1 MSVGHGAGFKDIKYK
16 VLSTNFKAESNLRSR
31 GNLMSQEIKQN
42 PITAETCFVPQ
53 TDKGKGR
60 RTAVAPGSTAARYLH
75 YGRITLDAADAPESF
90 NSEDHEIG
98 LICLKG
104 SAAVTTGGEKFQLE
118 QYDAV
123 YVPRESDIE
132 VKPGP
137 SGCDLAEVSAPVEKS
152 YPVKFVSYKEV
163 RNNPRLHLIAGKPP
177 AERDLNVLIGANVEA
192 GRIMAG
198 VTFSTPG
205 NWTSWPPHEHSKLLE
220 EAYLFIDM
228 PAPSFG
234 VQFVYTD
241 PNKPELVQVVRE
253 GDCVLMPQGY
263 HPNVAAPGGQINF
276 LWMMAAIKEGEDRL
290 YGVVNVQPEYAA
302 GGSGLEA
309 VSDKK

>member
-1 MSVGHGAGFKDIKYK
+1 MD
-16 VLSTNFKAESNLRSR
+16 
-31 GNLMSQEIKQN
+31 QEVVQN
-42 PITAETCFVPQ
+42 PITPETCFVPK
-53 TDKGKGR
+53 THEGKGR
-60 RTAVAPGSTAARYLH
+60 RTSVAPGATAARYLH
-75 YGRITLDAADAPESF
+75 YGRITLAAGDAPIAF
-90 NSEDHEIG
+90 NSEDHEVG
-98 LICLKG
+98 LICLDGK
-104 SAAVTTGGEKFQLE
+104 AIVKTEGETFNLE
-118 QYDAV
+118 RYDAV
-123 YVPRESDIE
+123 YVPRDSDIE
-132 VKPGP
+132 VNAPE
-137 SGCDLAEVSAPVEKS
+137 GCDLAEVSAPVAKR
-152 YPVKFVSYKEV
+152 YPLKFVSYKEV
-163 RNNPRLHLIAGKPP
+163 RQNPKLHLIAGKPP

-228 PAPSFG
+228 PSPSFG

-241 PNKPELVQVVRE
+241 PKKPELVQVVRE

>member
-1 MSVGHGAGFKDIKYK
+1 MEVI
-16 VLSTNFKAESNLRSR
+16 
-31 GNLMSQEIKQN
+31 QN
-42 PITAETCFVPQ
+42 PITAETCFVPK
-53 TDKGKGR
+53 THEGKGR
-60 RTAVAPGSTAARYLH
+60 RTAVAPGATAARYLH
-75 YGRITLDAADAPESF
+75 YGRITLAAGDAPIKF
-90 NSEDHEIG
+90 NNGEHETG
-98 LICLKG
+98 LICLNGKATVRANDETF
-104 SAAVTTGGEKFQLE
+104 SLD
-118 QYDAV
+118 QYDTV
-123 YVPRESDIE
+123 YVARDSEIE
-132 VKPGP
+132 VETADD
-137 SGCDLAEVSAPVEKS
+137 GCDLAEVSAPVEKK
-152 YPVKFVSYKEV
+152 YPTKFVSYKEV
-163 RNNPRLHLIAGKPP
+163 RQNPKLHLVAGKPP

-241 PNKPELVQVVRE
+241 PQQPELVQVVRE

-290 YGVVNVQPEYAA
+290 YGVVNVQPEYAS

-309 VSDKK
+309 VSDRK

>member
-1 MSVGHGAGFKDIKYK
+1 MIQ
-16 VLSTNFKAESNLRSR
+16 NL
-31 GNLMSQEIKQN
+31 
-42 PITAETCFVPQ
+42 ITPETCFVPK
-53 TDKGKGR
+53 THEGKGR
-60 RTAVAPGSTAARYLH
+60 RTAVAPGPTAARYLH
-75 YGRITLDAADAPESF
+75 YGRITLDAGDAPVKF
-90 NSEDHEIG
+90 NSGEHEIG
-98 LICLKG
+98 LICLNGKA
-104 SAAVTTGGEKFQLE
+104 SVNANTESFELDR
-118 QYDAV
+118 YDAL
-123 YVPRESDIE
+123 YVPRDSQIAVEAS
-132 VKPGP
+132 GP
-137 SGCDLAEVSAPVEKS
+137 SGCDLAEVSAPVDKR
-152 YPVKFVSYKEV
+152 YPMKFVSYKEV
-163 RNNPRLHLIAGKPP
+163 RENPKLHLIAGKPP

-241 PNKPELVQVVRE
+241 PQKPELVQVVRE

-276 LWMMAAIKEGEDRL
+276 LWMMAAIREGEDRL

>member
-1 MSVGHGAGFKDIKYK
+1 
-16 VLSTNFKAESNLRSR
+16 
-31 GNLMSQEIKQN
+31 MSQEVRQN
-42 PITAETCFVPQ
+42 PITAATCFVPK
-53 TDKGKGR
+53 THEGKGR
-60 RTAVAPGSTAARYLH
+60 RTAVAPGSTASRFLH
-75 YGRITLDAADAPESF
+75 YGRITLSGTGEHVSF
-90 NSEDHEIG
+90 HTADHEVG

-104 SAAVTTGGEKFQLE
+104 SAEVKTGDRTYPLE
-118 QYDAV
+118 LYDAL
-123 YVPRESDIE
+123 YVSRDANVE
-132 VKPGP
+132 VKPLGAD
-137 SGCDLAEVSAPVEKS
+137 GCDLAEVSAPVAKQ
-152 YPVKFVSYKEV
+152 YPTQFVSYREV
-163 RNNPRLHLIAGKPP
+163 RQNPKLHLIAGKPP
-177 AERDLNVLIGANVEA
+177 AERDLNVLIGANVQA

-276 LWMMAAIKEGEDRL
+276 LWMMAAITEGEDRL

-302 GGSGLEA
+302 SGSGLEA
-309 VSDKK
+309 VSDRK

>member
-1 MSVGHGAGFKDIKYK
+1 
-16 VLSTNFKAESNLRSR
+16 
-31 GNLMSQEIKQN
+31 MSQQMRQN
-42 PITAETCFVPQ
+42 AITRETCFVPE
-53 TDKGKGR
+53 THKGKGR

-75 YGRITLDAADAPESF
+75 YGRITLSAEDAAEKF
-90 NSEDHEIG
+90 NSKDHEIG
-98 LICLKG
+98 LICLRG
-104 SAAVTTGGEKFQLE
+104 SADVSVAGESFHLD

-123 YVPRESDIE
+123 YISRDSDIE
-132 VKPGP
+132 VKAGS
-137 SGCDLAEVSAPVEKS
+137 SGCDFAEVSAPVEKR

-163 RNNPRLHLIAGKPP
+163 RQNPKLHLIAGKPP

-234 VQFVYTD
+234 VQFVYTNPSD
-241 PNKPELVQVVRE
+241 PELVQVVRE

>member
-1 MSVGHGAGFKDIKYK
+1 MEV
-16 VLSTNFKAESNLRSR
+16 R
-31 GNLMSQEIKQN
+31 QN
-42 PITAETCFVPQ
+42 PITPETCFVPK
-53 TDKGKGR
+53 THEGRGR
-60 RTAVAPGSTAARYLH
+60 RTAVAPGATAARYLH
-75 YGRITLDAADAPESF
+75 YGRITLAAGDAPVKFS
-90 NSEDHEIG
+90 SKDHEVG
-98 LICLKG
+98 LICLNGK
-104 SAAVTTGGEKFQLE
+104 ATVRAGGEAFTLD

-123 YVPRESDIE
+123 YVPRDSEIE
-132 VKPGP
+132 VEAND
-137 SGCDLAEVSAPVEKS
+137 GCDLAEVSAPVEKR
-152 YPVKFVSYKEV
+152 YPLKFVSYKEV
-163 RNNPRLHLIAGKPP
+163 RQNPKLHLIAGKPP

-228 PAPSFG
+228 PSPSFG

-241 PNKPELVQVVRE
+241 PEKPELVQVVRE

-276 LWMMAAIKEGEDRL
+276 LWMMAAIREGEDRL

>member
-1 MSVGHGAGFKDIKYK
+1 MKP
-16 VLSTNFKAESNLRSR
+16 
-31 GNLMSQEIKQN
+31 EIRQN
-42 PITAETCFVPQ
+42 PITPETCFVPR
-53 TDKGKGR
+53 THEGRGR
-60 RTAVAPGSTAARYLH
+60 RTAVAPGTTAARFLH
-75 YGRITLDAADAPESF
+75 YGRITLSAGDAAEEFS
-90 NSEDHEIG
+90 NNDHETG

-104 SAAVTTGGEKFQLE
+104 SAKVSANDESFQLG
-118 QYDAV
+118 QYDTV
-123 YVPRESDIE
+123 YVSRDSKIRVEASGDE
-132 VKPGP
+132 
-137 SGCDLAEVSAPVEKS
+137 GCDLAEVSAPVTKR
-152 YPVKFVSYKEV
+152 YPTKFVSYKEV
-163 RNNPRLHLIAGKPP
+163 RENPRLHLIAGKPP

-241 PNKPELVQVVRE
+241 PANPELVQVVRE

-276 LWMMAAIKEGEDRL
+276 LWMMAAIREGEDRL

-302 GGSGLEA
+302 SGSGLEA

>member
-1 MSVGHGAGFKDIKYK
+1 MAQPE
-16 VLSTNFKAESNLRSR
+16 T
-31 GNLMSQEIKQN
+31 KQN
-42 PITAETCFVPQ
+42 PITPETCFVPK
-53 TDKGKGR
+53 THEGKGR

-75 YGRITLDAADAPESF
+75 YGRITIDAGDAPVTF
-90 NSEDHEIG
+90 NTSDHEVG

-104 SAAVTTGGEKFQLE
+104 KATVSTSGQTFSLY

-123 YVPRESDIE
+123 YVPRDSEIE
-132 VKPGP
+132 VKAPA
-137 SGCDLAEVSAPVEKS
+137 GCDLAEVSAPVAKR

-163 RNNPRLHLIAGKPP
+163 RQNPKLHLIAGTPP

-228 PAPSFG
+228 PSPSFG

-241 PNKPELVQVVRE
+241 PQQPELVQVVRE

>member
-1 MSVGHGAGFKDIKYK
+1 MNEEVT
-16 VLSTNFKAESNLRSR
+16 LET
-31 GNLMSQEIKQN
+31 
-42 PITAETCFVPQ
+42 ITPETCFVPATHQ
-53 TDKGKGR
+53 GRGR
-60 RTAVAPGSTAARYLH
+60 RTPVAPEKTAMRYLH
-75 YGRITLDAADAPESF
+75 YGRITLAPDDEPVSF
-90 NSEDHEIG
+90 ANDDQETG

-104 SAAVTTGGEKFQLE
+104 RADVKAEGRSFRLE
-118 QYDAV
+118 QYDAL
-123 YVPRESDIE
+123 YVPRDSQLE
-132 VKPGP
+132 VTPAG
-137 SGCDLAEVSAPVEKS
+137 SEGCDVAEVSATVS
-152 YPVKFVSYKEV
+152 QRYPLKFIAYKDV
-163 RNNPRLHLIAGKPP
+163 RQNPKLHLIAGKPP
-177 AERDLNVLIGANVEA
+177 AERDLNVLIGANVDA

-198 VTFSTPG
+198 VTFSRPG
-205 NWTSWPPHEHSKLLE
+205 NWTSWPPHEHARLLE

-241 PNKPELVQVVRE
+241 PAAPELVQVVRE

-276 LWMMAAIKEGEDRL
+276 LWMMAAIREGEDRL

-309 VSDKK
+309 VAGK

>member
-1 MSVGHGAGFKDIKYK
+1 MAKQQCEPTEKR
-16 VLSTNFKAESNLRSR
+16 LSSTVTMRSTFR
-31 GNLMSQEIKQN
+31 VIRRLKLKQ
-42 PITAETCFVPQ
+42 TAPM
-53 TDKGKGR
+53 
-60 RTAVAPGSTAARYLH
+60 AAIWLKSPRPLQKRYPL
-75 YGRITLDAADAPESF
+75 
-90 NSEDHEIG
+90 
-98 LICLKG
+98 
-104 SAAVTTGGEKFQLE
+104 
-118 QYDAV
+118 
-123 YVPRESDIE
+123 
-132 VKPGP
+132 
-137 SGCDLAEVSAPVEKS
+137 
-152 YPVKFVSYKEV
+152 KFVSYKEV
-163 RNNPRLHLIAGKPP
+163 RQNPKLHLIAGKPP
-177 AERDLNVLIGANVEA
+177 AESDLNVLIGANVDA

-205 NWTSWPPHEHSKLLE
+205 NWTSWPPHEHSSLLE

-228 PAPSFG
+228 PSPSFG

-241 PNKPELVQVVRE
+241 PEKPELVQVVRE

>member
-1 MSVGHGAGFKDIKYK
+1 MDQE
-16 VLSTNFKAESNLRSR
+16 VL
-31 GNLMSQEIKQN
+31 QN
-42 PITAETCFVPQ
+42 PITPETCFVPK
-53 TDKGKGR
+53 THEGKGR
-60 RTAVAPGSTAARYLH
+60 RTAVAPGPTASRFLH
-75 YGRITLDAADAPESF
+75 YGRITLAAGDQPVKF
-90 NSEDHEIG
+90 NSNDHETG
-98 LICLKG
+98 LICLNGK
-104 SAAVTTGGEKFQLE
+104 ATVRAEGETFDLDR
-118 QYDAV
+118 YDAV
-123 YVPRESDIE
+123 YIPRDSE
-132 VKPGP
+132 VEVNTTD
-137 SGCDLAEVSAPVEKS
+137 GCDLAEVSAPVAKR
-152 YPVKFVSYKEV
+152 YPIKFVSYKEV
-163 RNNPRLHLIAGKPP
+163 RQNPKLHLIAGKPP

-228 PAPSFG
+228 PSPSFG

-241 PNKPELVQVVRE
+241 PAKPEMVQVVRE

-276 LWMMAAIKEGEDRL
+276 LWMMAAIREGEDRL

>member
-1 MSVGHGAGFKDIKYK
+1 MD
-16 VLSTNFKAESNLRSR
+16 
-31 GNLMSQEIKQN
+31 QEVTQN
-42 PITAETCFVPQ
+42 PITAETCFVPK
-53 TDKGKGR
+53 THEGKGR
-60 RTAVAPGSTAARYLH
+60 RTAVAPGATAARFLH
-75 YGRITLDAADAPESF
+75 YGRITLAAGDPPLQF
-90 NSEDHEIG
+90 NSDEHEIG
-98 LICLKG
+98 LICLNGK
-104 SAAVTTGGEKFQLE
+104 ATVRADGETFDLDR
-118 QYDAV
+118 YDAV
-123 YVPRESDIE
+123 YVSRDSEIE
-132 VKPGP
+132 VSTSEG
-137 SGCDLAEVSAPVEKS
+137 GDLAEVSAPVAKR
-152 YPVKFVSYKEV
+152 YPTKFVSYKEV
-163 RNNPRLHLIAGKPP
+163 RQNPKLHLIAGKPP

-228 PAPSFG
+228 PSPSFG

-241 PNKPELVQVVRE
+241 PDKPELVQVVRE

-276 LWMMAAIKEGEDRL
+276 LWMMAAIREGEDRL

>member
-1 MSVGHGAGFKDIKYK
+1 M
-16 VLSTNFKAESNLRSR
+16 
-31 GNLMSQEIKQN
+31 N
-42 PITAETCFVPQ
+42 PITPETCFVPKTHEGQ
-53 TDKGKGR
+53 GR
-60 RTAVAPGSTAARYLH
+60 RTAVAPGATAARYLH
-75 YGRITLDAADAPESF
+75 YGRITLAAGDAPVQF
-90 NSEDHEIG
+90 NSNDHEIG
-98 LICLKG
+98 LICLHGKATVKAG
-104 SAAVTTGGEKFQLE
+104 DETFTLD

-123 YVPRESDIE
+123 YVSRDSEIE
-132 VKPGP
+132 VGP
-137 SGCDLAEVSAPVEKS
+137 DGPDGCDLAEVSAPVEKR
-152 YPVKFVSYKEV
+152 YPTKYVSYKEV
-163 RNNPRLHLIAGKPP
+163 RQNPKLHLIAGKPP

-276 LWMMAAIKEGEDRL
+276 LWMMAAIREGEDRL

>member
-1 MSVGHGAGFKDIKYK
+1 M
-16 VLSTNFKAESNLRSR
+16 E
-31 GNLMSQEIKQN
+31 QEVIQN
-42 PITAETCFVPQ
+42 PITPETCFVPK
-53 TDKGKGR
+53 THEGRGR
-60 RTAVAPGSTAARYLH
+60 RTAVAPGTTASRFLH
-75 YGRITLDAADAPESF
+75 YGRITLAAGDEPVKF
-90 NSEDHEIG
+90 NNNDHETG
-98 LICLKG
+98 LICLNG
-104 SAAVTTGGEKFQLE
+104 QASVRAAGETFDLDR
-118 QYDAV
+118 YDAV
-123 YVPRESDIE
+123 YVPRDSEIE
-132 VKPGP
+132 VETTG
-137 SGCDLAEVSAPVEKS
+137 GCDLAEVSAPVAKR
-152 YPVKFVSYKEV
+152 YPIKFVSYKEV
-163 RNNPRLHLIAGKPP
+163 RQNPKLHLIAGKPP

-228 PAPSFG
+228 PSPSFG

-241 PNKPELVQVVRE
+241 PAKPELVQVVRE

-276 LWMMAAIKEGEDRL
+276 LWMMAAIREGADRL

>member
-1 MSVGHGAGFKDIKYK
+1 
-16 VLSTNFKAESNLRSR
+16 
-31 GNLMSQEIKQN
+31 
-42 PITAETCFVPQ
+42 
-53 TDKGKGR
+53 
-60 RTAVAPGSTAARYLH
+60 LH
-75 YGRITLDAADAPESF
+75 YGRITLKAGDPAVEFA
-90 NSEDHEIG
+90 NNDHETG
-98 LICLKG
+98 LICLNG
-104 SAAVTTGGEKFQLE
+104 GATVTAGDDTFQLG
-118 QYDAV
+118 QYDTV
-123 YVPRESDIE
+123 YAPRDSQIKVEAN
-132 VKPGP
+132 GQ
-137 SGCDLAEVSAPVEKS
+137 SGCDLAEVSAPVANR
-152 YPVKFVSYKEV
+152 YPTQFVSYKEV
-163 RNNPRLHLIAGKPP
+163 RENPRLHLIAGKPP
-177 AERDLNVLIGANVEA
+177 AERDLNVLMGANVQA

-276 LWMMAAIKEGEDRL
+276 LWMMAAIREGEDRL

-302 GGSGLEA
+302 SGSGLEA

>member
-1 MSVGHGAGFKDIKYK
+1 MKP
-16 VLSTNFKAESNLRSR
+16 
-31 GNLMSQEIKQN
+31 EIKQN
-42 PITAETCFVPQ
+42 PITAATCFVPK
-53 TDKGKGR
+53 THEGHGR
-60 RTAVAPGSTAARYLH
+60 RTAVAPGPTAARFLH
-75 YGRITLDAADAPESF
+75 YGRITLGGGEPAIEFS
-90 NSEDHEIG
+90 NNDHETG
-98 LICLKG
+98 LICLQG
-104 SAAVTTGGEKFQLE
+104 SARVTANDESFELD

-123 YVPRESDIE
+123 YVARDSAIKVEANGDT
-132 VKPGP
+132 
-137 SGCDLAEVSAPVEKS
+137 GCDLAEVSAPVAKR
-152 YPVKFVSYKEV
+152 YPTKFVSYKEV
-163 RNNPRLHLIAGKPP
+163 RQNPKLHLIAGKPP

-228 PAPSFG
+228 PSPSFG

-241 PNKPELVQVVRE
+241 PDKPELVQVVRE

-276 LWMMAAIKEGEDRL
+276 LWMMAAIREGEDRL

>member
-1 MSVGHGAGFKDIKYK
+1 MD
-16 VLSTNFKAESNLRSR
+16 
-31 GNLMSQEIKQN
+31 QEVVQN
-42 PITAETCFVPQ
+42 PITPETCFVPK
-53 TDKGKGR
+53 THEGRGR
-60 RTAVAPGSTAARYLH
+60 RTAVAPGATAARYLH
-75 YGRITLDAADAPESF
+75 YGRITLAAGDAPISF
-90 NSEDHEIG
+90 NSDDHEVG
-98 LICLKG
+98 LICLNGKATVKTEG
-104 SAAVTTGGEKFQLE
+104 QTFDLDR
-118 QYDAV
+118 YDAV
-123 YVPRESDIE
+123 YVPRDSEIE
-132 VKPGP
+132 VNAPE
-137 SGCDLAEVSAPVEKS
+137 GCDLAEVSAPVAKR
-152 YPVKFVSYKEV
+152 YPLKFVSYKEV
-163 RNNPRLHLIAGKPP
+163 RQNPKLHLIAGKPP

-228 PAPSFG
+228 PSPSFG

-241 PNKPELVQVVRE
+241 PKKPELVQVVRE

>member
-1 MSVGHGAGFKDIKYK
+1 MRPE
-16 VLSTNFKAESNLRSR
+16 L
-31 GNLMSQEIKQN
+31 KQN
-42 PITAETCFVPQ
+42 PITPETCFVPK
-53 TDKGKGR
+53 THEGKGR
-60 RTAVAPGSTAARYLH
+60 RTAVAPGATAARYLH
-75 YGRITLDAADAPESF
+75 YGRITLAAGDAAERFST
-90 NSEDHEIG
+90 NDHETG

-104 SAAVTTGGEKFQLE
+104 SARVTTGGESFQLN
-118 QYDAV
+118 QYDAL
-123 YVPRESDIE
+123 YVPRDSKVE
-132 VKPGP
+132 VEPAGDA
-137 SGCDLAEVSAPVEKS
+137 GCDLAEVSAPVAKR
-152 YPVKFVSYKEV
+152 YPVKFVSYKDV
-163 RNNPRLHLIAGKPP
+163 RENPRLHLIAGKPP

-241 PNKPELVQVVRE
+241 PQSPELVQVVRE

-276 LWMMAAIKEGEDRL
+276 LWMMAAIREGEDRL

>member
-1 MSVGHGAGFKDIKYK
+1 
-16 VLSTNFKAESNLRSR
+16 
-31 GNLMSQEIKQN
+31 
-42 PITAETCFVPQ
+42 
-53 TDKGKGR
+53 
-60 RTAVAPGSTAARYLH
+60 LH
-75 YGRITLDAADAPESF
+75 YGRITLGPDSSPAVF
-90 NSEDHEIG
+90 RNNDHETG

-104 SAAVTTGGEKFQLE
+104 KATVKAEGDSYDLE

-123 YVPRESDIE
+123 YVPRDSQIE
-132 VKPGP
+132 VTPNG
-137 SGCDLAEVSAPVEKS
+137 SEGCDLAEVSAPVSKR
-152 YPVKFVSYKEV
+152 YPLKFVSYKEV
-163 RNNPRLHLIAGKPP
+163 RQNPKLHLIAGKPP

-198 VTFSTPG
+198 VTFSAPG
-205 NWTSWPPHEHSKLLE
+205 NWTSWPPHEHARLLE

-234 VQFVYTD
+234 IQFVYTN
-241 PNKPELVQVVRE
+241 PENPELVQVVRE

-276 LWMMAAIKEGEDRL
+276 LWMMAAIREGEDRL
-290 YGVVNVQPEYAA
+290 YGVVNVQPEYAT

>member
-1 MSVGHGAGFKDIKYK
+1 MSHEVMSKEVG
-16 VLSTNFKAESNLRSR
+16 
-31 GNLMSQEIKQN
+31 QN
-42 PITAETCFVPQ
+42 PITRETCFVPK
-53 TDKGKGR
+53 THEGKGR
-60 RTAVAPGSTAARYLH
+60 RIAVAPGQTAARYLH
-75 YGRITLDAADAPESF
+75 YGRITLAAGDEPVKFS
-90 NSEDHEIG
+90 NNDHEVG
-98 LICLKG
+98 LICLSGK
-104 SAAVTTGGEKFQLE
+104 ATVRTNGESFELDR
-118 QYDAV
+118 YDAL
-123 YVPRESDIE
+123 YAPRDSEIE
-132 VKPGP
+132 VEPAGP
-137 SGCDLAEVSAPVEKS
+137 DGCDLAEVSAPVEKR
-152 YPVKFVSYKEV
+152 YPLKFVSFKEV
-163 RNNPRLHLIAGKPP
+163 HDNPRLHLIAGKPP
-177 AERDLNVLIGANVEA
+177 AERDVNVLIGANVEA
-192 GRIMAG
+192 GRVMAG

-220 EAYLFIDM
+220 EAYLYIDM

-241 PNKPELVQVVRE
+241 PQQPELVQVVRE

-276 LWMMAAIKEGEDRL
+276 LWMMAAVKEGEDRL

>member
-1 MSVGHGAGFKDIKYK
+1 MTPE
-16 VLSTNFKAESNLRSR
+16 L
-31 GNLMSQEIKQN
+31 KQN
-42 PITAETCFVPQ
+42 AITPETCFVPK
-53 TDKGKGR
+53 THEGRGR
-60 RTAVAPGSTAARYLH
+60 RTAVAPGATAARYLH
-75 YGRITLDAADAPESF
+75 YGRITLAAGDAPISF
-90 NSEDHEIG
+90 NSDDHEVG
-98 LICLKG
+98 LICLNGKATVKTEG
-104 SAAVTTGGEKFQLE
+104 QTFDLDR
-118 QYDAV
+118 YDAV
-123 YVPRESDIE
+123 YVPRDSNIE
-132 VKPGP
+132 VNAPE
-137 SGCDLAEVSAPVEKS
+137 GCDLAEVSAPVAKR
-152 YPVKFVSYKEV
+152 YPLKFVSYKEV
-163 RNNPRLHLIAGKPP
+163 RQNPKLHLIAGKPP

-228 PAPSFG
+228 PSPSFG

-241 PNKPELVQVVRE
+241 PKKPELVQVVRE